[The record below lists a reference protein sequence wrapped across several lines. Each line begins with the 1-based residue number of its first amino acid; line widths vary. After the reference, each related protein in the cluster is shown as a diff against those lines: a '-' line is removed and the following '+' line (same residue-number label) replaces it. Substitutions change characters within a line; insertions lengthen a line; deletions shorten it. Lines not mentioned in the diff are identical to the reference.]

1 LLFLRE
7 LKKILSHHEEHE
19 IHEETPGKS
28 FTFAFVFFVI
38 FVVDFGFG
46 SLASADSG

>member
-28 FTFAFVFFVI
+28 FTFAFVFFV
-38 FVVDFGFG
+38 VDFGFG